1 MSKQMNI
8 ASEGGLF
15 RLARSNSD
23 FARLWSGVTISDLGS
38 AVTNLALPLVAVI
51 TLQVGAKEMGF
62 LNAATHLPVLLFAL
76 LAGVWIDRAK
86 RKPILVASAFGQGL
100 VIGLVPA
107 AALVGWLSIELL
119 YIVAFISG
127 TLAMIY
133 VLASTS
139 FLPSIVKREDLVE
152 GNARLQLSTSTT
164 NVAGPGAA
172 GYLVDILGAPL
183 AILVDS
189 VSYFLSGLF
198 LLRIRFDESD
208 NIRTRMDQGV
218 IAAIKE
224 GISTL
229 FSHPILRA
237 MTIGTA
243 LASVAGA
250 VQHTVW
256 TLFLVRTLGITPIWL
271 GIIGSVAGG
280 ASIIGALS
288 AVPLAK
294 RMGAG
299 WLMIIALLLEGIAM
313 GVLPFA
319 GSFGWMKLPA
329 IIAIQAVFS
338 LALTLF
344 SISQISLRQAVT
356 PDRLLGRINATRRL
370 VVFGIIPIA
379 ALAGGYLGETFGWE
393 ATLLILAAVMM
404 VAFTYLIFSSV
415 RVSPEAVV
423 TQ

>member
-1 MSKQMNI
+1 MSI
-8 ASEGGLF
+8 APEGGLF

-23 FARLWSGVTISDLGS
+23 FAKLWGGVTISDLGS
-38 AVTNLALPLVAVI
+38 SVTNLALPLVAVI

-189 VSYFLSGLF
+189 ISYFLSGLF

-208 NIRTRMDQGV
+208 AIKTRMDQGV
-218 IAAIKE
+218 LAAIKE

-243 LASVAGA
+243 LASAAGA

-313 GVLPFA
+313 AVLPFA

-329 IIAIQAVFS
+329 VIAIQAVFS

-379 ALAGGYLGETFGWE
+379 ALSGGYLGETFGWE
-393 ATLLILAAVMM
+393 ATLLISAAVMM
-404 VAFTYLIFSSV
+404 VAFTYLILSSV

-423 TQ
+423 TE

>member
-1 MSKQMNI
+1 MSI
-8 ASEGGLF
+8 APAGGLF

-23 FARLWSGVTISDLGS
+23 FAKLWSGVTISDLGS
-38 AVTNLALPLVAVI
+38 SVTNLALPLVAVI

-100 VIGLVPA
+100 IIGLVPI
-107 AALVGWLSIELL
+107 AALVSWLSIELL

-189 VSYFLSGLF
+189 ISYFLSGLF

-208 NIRTRMDQGV
+208 AIKTRMDQGV

-243 LASVAGA
+243 LASAAGA

-256 TLFLVRTLGITPIWL
+256 TLFLVRTLSITPIWL

-299 WLMIIALLLEGIAM
+299 WLMIIALLLEGDCDGRA
-313 GVLPFA
+313 
-319 GSFGWMKLPA
+319 SF
-329 IIAIQAVFS
+329 
-338 LALTLF
+338 
-344 SISQISLRQAVT
+344 R
-356 PDRLLGRINATRRL
+356 RLLRL
-370 VVFGIIPIA
+370 D
-379 ALAGGYLGETFGWE
+379 E
-393 ATLLILAAVMM
+393 APSHHCYPGSL
-404 VAFTYLIFSSV
+404 
-415 RVSPEAVV
+415 
-423 TQ
+423 

>member
-1 MSKQMNI
+1 MSR

-23 FARLWSGVTISDLGS
+23 FAKLWGGTTISDLGS
-38 AVTNLALPLVAVI
+38 SVTDLALPLVAVI

-62 LNAATHLPVLLFAL
+62 LNASMHLPVLLFAL
-76 LAGVWIDRAK
+76 LAGVWIDRTK

-100 VIGLVPA
+100 IIGLVPA

-119 YIVAFISG
+119 YIVAFAVG
-127 TLAMIY
+127 TFGMMH

-152 GNARLQLSTSTT
+152 GNSRLQLSTSTT
-164 NVAGPGAA
+164 KIAGPGAA
-172 GYLVDILGAPL
+172 GFLVDILSAPL
-183 AILVDS
+183 TILVDA
-189 VSYFLSGLF
+189 VSYLLSGL
-198 LLRIRFDESD
+198 LLSRIRFDESD
-208 NIRTRMDQGV
+208 TIKTRMDQGV
-218 IAAIKE
+218 LAAIKE

-229 FSHPILRA
+229 LGHPILRA

-243 LASVAGA
+243 LASAAGA
-250 VQHTVW
+250 VQHTVL
-256 TLFLVRTLGITPIWL
+256 TLFLVRTLNITPIWL
-271 GIIGSVAGG
+271 GVIGSTAGG

-288 AVPLAK
+288 AVPLGK

-299 WLMIIALLLEGIAM
+299 WLLILASLLEGIAM
-313 GVLPFA
+313 GVLPFV
-319 GSFGWMKLPA
+319 GYFGWMKLPA
-329 IIAIQAVFS
+329 VIAIQAVFS

-379 ALAGGYLGETFGWE
+379 ALSGGYLGETLGWE
-393 ATLLILAAVMM
+393 TTLLISAALMM
-404 VAFTYLIFSSV
+404 VAFTYLMLSSI

-423 TQ
+423 IE

>member
-1 MSKQMNI
+1 MRRV
-8 ASEGGLF
+8 SEGGFF

-38 AVTNLALPLVAVI
+38 SVTNLALPLVAVI

-62 LNAATHLPVLLFAL
+62 LNASGHLPVLLFAL

-107 AALVGWLSIELL
+107 AVLVGWLSIELL

-189 VSYFLSGLF
+189 SFV
-198 LLRIRFDESD
+198 LL
-208 NIRTRMDQGV
+208 
-218 IAAIKE
+218 
-224 GISTL
+224 
-229 FSHPILRA
+229 
-237 MTIGTA
+237 
-243 LASVAGA
+243 
-250 VQHTVW
+250 
-256 TLFLVRTLGITPIWL
+256 IW
-271 GIIGSVAGG
+271 S
-280 ASIIGALS
+280 
-288 AVPLAK
+288 
-294 RMGAG
+294 
-299 WLMIIALLLEGIAM
+299 
-313 GVLPFA
+313 
-319 GSFGWMKLPA
+319 
-329 IIAIQAVFS
+329 
-338 LALTLF
+338 
-344 SISQISLRQAVT
+344 
-356 PDRLLGRINATRRL
+356 
-370 VVFGIIPIA
+370 IPI
-379 ALAGGYLGETFGWE
+379 EDP
-393 ATLLILAAVMM
+393 I
-404 VAFTYLIFSSV
+404 
-415 RVSPEAVV
+415 
-423 TQ
+423 

>member
-1 MSKQMNI
+1 MGI
-8 ASEGGLF
+8 APEGGLF

-23 FARLWSGVTISDLGS
+23 FAKLWGGVTISDLGS
-38 AVTNLALPLVAVI
+38 SVTNLALPLVAVI

-62 LNAATHLPVLLFAL
+62 LNASSHLPVLLFAL

-119 YIVAFISG
+119 YIVAFTGG
-127 TLAMIY
+127 TLAMMY

-208 NIRTRMDQGV
+208 AIKTRMDQG
-218 IAAIKE
+218 ILAAIKE

-237 MTIGTA
+237 MTVGTA
-243 LASVAGA
+243 LASAAGA

-294 RMGAG
+294 RLGAG
-299 WLMIIALLLEGIAM
+299 WLMIIALLLESIAM

-319 GSFGWMKLPA
+319 GHFGWMKLPTV
-329 IIAIQAVFS
+329 IAIQAVFS
-338 LALTLF
+338 LALTIF

-379 ALAGGYLGETFGWE
+379 ALSGGYLGETFGWE
-393 ATLLILAAVMM
+393 ATLLISAAVMM
-404 VAFTYLIFSSV
+404 VAFTYLMLSSV

-423 TQ
+423 TE

>member
-1 MSKQMNI
+1 
-8 ASEGGLF
+8 
-15 RLARSNSD
+15 
-23 FARLWSGVTISDLGS
+23 
-38 AVTNLALPLVAVI
+38 
-51 TLQVGAKEMGF
+51 MGF
-62 LNAATHLPVLLFAL
+62 LNAASHLPVLLFAL
-76 LAGVWIDRAK
+76 IAGVWIDRAK

-127 TLAMIY
+127 TLAMMY

-189 VSYFLSGLF
+189 VSYFLSCLC
-198 LLRIRFDESD
+198 LSRIRFDESD
-208 NIRTRMDQGV
+208 DIRTRMNQGV
-218 IAAIKE
+218 LAAIKE

-229 FSHPILRA
+229 FGHPILRA

-243 LASVAGA
+243 LASAAGA

-256 TLFLVRTLGITPIWL
+256 TLFLVRTLNITPIWL

-294 RMGAG
+294 RMGEG

-319 GSFGWMKLPA
+319 GHFGWMKLPA
-329 IIAIQAVFS
+329 VIAIQAVFS
-338 LALTLF
+338 LTLTLF

-379 ALAGGYLGETFGWE
+379 ALSGGYLGETFGWE
-393 ATLLILAAVMM
+393 TTLLISAAVMM
-404 VAFTYLIFSSV
+404 MAFTYLMFSSV
-415 RVSPEAVV
+415 RVPPEAIV
-423 TQ
+423 TE

>member
-1 MSKQMNI
+1 MSR
-8 ASEGGLF
+8 AYDLF

-38 AVTNLALPLVAVI
+38 SVTNFALPLVAVI
-51 TLQVGAKEMGF
+51 TLQVGAKEMGY
-62 LNAATHLPVLLFAL
+62 LNASSHLPVLLFAL

-86 RKPILVASAFGQGL
+86 RKPILVASAFGQGV

-198 LLRIRFDESD
+198 LSRIRFDESD
-208 NIRTRMDQGV
+208 DIKTKKNQRV

-243 LASVAGA
+243 LASAAGA

-256 TLFLVRTLGITPIWL
+256 TLFLVRTLSITPIWL

-313 GVLPFA
+313 GVLPFT

-329 IIAIQAVFS
+329 VIAIQAVFS

-344 SISQISLRQAVT
+344 SISQVSLRQAVT

-379 ALAGGYLGETFGWE
+379 ALSGGYLGETFGWE
-393 ATLLILAAVMM
+393 ATLLISAAVMM
-404 VAFTYLIFSSV
+404 MAFTYLILSSV
-415 RVSPEAVV
+415 RVSPEAIV
-423 TQ
+423 TE